1 MEEGKLMVKAF
12 IGLLVILG
20 LSAGMFWFA
29 SPELAKKTF
38 DENKANVE
46 KMVDSFNKK

>member
-1 MEEGKLMVKAF
+1 MVKAF

-20 LSAGMFWFA
+20 LSAGAFFVA

-38 DENKANVE
+38 DDMTVNAAKTATDIQE
-46 KMVDSFNKK
+46 KFNSK

>member
-1 MEEGKLMVKAF
+1 MVKAF
-12 IGLLVILG
+12 LGLFVILG

-38 DENKANVE
+38 EENKANVE
-46 KMVDSFNKK
+46 KMVDDLKKKAE